1 MQSHLHL
8 LGQNAGGEGVRGA
21 KGRGG
26 GTRRWGTLRGTEW
39 VRPSFCVYTVYNER
53 TRTEV
58 RDETTDGGTGEVT
71 TVLGS
76 DEDIEGS
83 L

>member
-1 MQSHLHL
+1 MSFHT
-8 LGQNAGGEGVRGA
+8 GVHS
-21 KGRGG
+21 
-26 GTRRWGTLRGTEW
+26 L
-39 VRPSFCVYTVYNER
+39 PCVYTVYNER

-76 DEDIEGS
+76 DEDVEGS

>member
-1 MQSHLHL
+1 MRYMFIVALIGS
-8 LGQNAGGEGVRGA
+8 A
-21 KGRGG
+21 
-26 GTRRWGTLRGTEW
+26 
-39 VRPSFCVYTVYNER
+39 CVYTVYNER

-76 DEDIEGS
+76 DEDVEGS

>member
-1 MQSHLHL
+1 MLWKLARPLFLDPVVCVASSINRSIYVLDSL
-8 LGQNAGGEGVRGA
+8 L
-21 KGRGG
+21 
-26 GTRRWGTLRGTEW
+26 
-39 VRPSFCVYTVYNER
+39 SFCVYTVYNER

>member
-1 MQSHLHL
+1 MTLELGSQSCAHDVKAV
-8 LGQNAGGEGVRGA
+8 GN
-21 KGRGG
+21 
-26 GTRRWGTLRGTEW
+26 
-39 VRPSFCVYTVYNER
+39 CVYTVYNER

>member
-1 MQSHLHL
+1 MKHGFIVGLFST
-8 LGQNAGGEGVRGA
+8 A
-21 KGRGG
+21 
-26 GTRRWGTLRGTEW
+26 TLVIPFIKKE
-39 VRPSFCVYTVYNER
+39 
-53 TRTEV
+53 TRTEK

-76 DEDIEGS
+76 DEDILEGS

>member
-1 MQSHLHL
+1 MFFSL
-8 LGQNAGGEGVRGA
+8 
-21 KGRGG
+21 
-26 GTRRWGTLRGTEW
+26 
-39 VRPSFCVYTVYNER
+39 FVYTVYNER

-76 DEDIEGS
+76 DEDVEGS